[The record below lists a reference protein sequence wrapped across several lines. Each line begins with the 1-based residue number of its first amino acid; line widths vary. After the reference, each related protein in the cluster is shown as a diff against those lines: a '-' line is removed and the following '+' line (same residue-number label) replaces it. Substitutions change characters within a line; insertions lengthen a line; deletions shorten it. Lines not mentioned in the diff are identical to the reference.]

1 MMVYKY
7 RLHDPDSGKV
17 LYEGTAA
24 DLAAQ
29 GVVVSEKVLPT
40 LWRDQQRQHKRRG
53 KHRWNITREKVEV
66 ACSRKAYK
74 VRLKPKKTAA
84 VQAKPPKRPAKPKA
98 AALPVPKPV
107 APRAPRVRLKKYL
120 TDPTPLQRDV
130 RELEGYNAKA
140 RERGKKEL
148 GSRGKTGCSG
158 MVKPVCTPDCPD
170 RHPACSDRCEK
181 YRAWKAEVQK
191 EKTYTKSQNDAG
203 KINRNDFDAEFW
215 MGGKHK

>member
-1 MMVYKY
+1 M
-7 RLHDPDSGKV
+7 
-17 LYEGTAA
+17 
-24 DLAAQ
+24 
-29 GVVVSEKVLPT
+29 
-40 LWRDQQRQHKRRG
+40 
-53 KHRWNITREKVEV
+53 

-120 TDPTPLQRDV
+120 TEPDPAAAGRAGAGRLQRQGPGAWKE
-130 RELEGYNAKA
+130 RAELWV
-140 RERGKKEL
+140 L
-148 GSRGKTGCSG
+148 GSRGETGCSG